1 MNFNPSQIMNLIGQL
16 GGDHQQAAQQMQ
28 GMGQVD
34 PEQHAGLLQRFGID
48 PQQLLG
54 GGYQQHLDAQQQPG
68 FSGYQQGSDFSSQQP
83 DFGQSNQGYG
93 NQGYGG
99 QGYGGQG
106 DRFDQAGGGDFNQQ
120 GQGFDQPDQ
129 GFGGQGFGG
138 QSGGFDQQGGYD
150 SQQGREDDFGQQGDP
165 GFDRQENEQPGGYG
179 GQPGY

>member
-93 NQGYGG
+93 
-99 QGYGGQG
+99 GQG
-106 DRFDQAGGGDFNQQ
+106 DRFDQAGGGDLNQQ
-120 GQGFDQPDQ
+120 GQGFDQPGQ
-129 GFGGQGFGG
+129 GFGGQG
-138 QSGGFDQQGGYD
+138 GGFDQQGEYD

-179 GQPGY
+179 GQQGY